1 MSAVGKTGHS
11 VFFHS
16 LVISLSVGV
25 GSIAISFNASA
36 QESIVLDFS
45 NPNVSVDFSVLED
58 SGVGP
63 ISPITKRTGNK
74 GHLIPGPKAPVSTL
88 YIAPA
93 NAPSRS
99 FVKADENTTKFKFKF
114 VTPKTPGE
122 TPKEAP
128 KETPKTEVVKKEV
141 PDAPPPPTVAPI
153 TPIKETPTK
162 KIEEKSAPELAKEEV
177 APPPEPVAIEK
188 PKEVAKEVAKE
199 VVKEVV
205 KEVTKEVISAE
216 PEAPKAPPPPPE
228 PAPVPAPVTPVAET
242 PVKLEAVPAKEE
254 KISEPVTP
262 PPPPPVVEISESPKV
277 VAKLPEITPEITKEA
292 PEAPAV
298 ASLPPAG
305 VAIGDGYSMRVLF
318 EAENAKLPSDAREEL
333 RSLATSMAKQ
343 EDLRLQ
349 LLAYAGGAEMSSSA
363 ARRLSLSRALAVRS
377 YLIESGVRSTRIDVR
392 ALGNKTSDT
401 ETERVDIT
409 VIER

>member
-1 MSAVGKTGHS
+1 MSAVSKTGHS

-16 LVISLSVGV
+16 LVISLSVGM
-25 GSIAISFNASA
+25 GSIAIPFGANA

-63 ISPITKRTGNK
+63 IARTSPTTKRTSNTSSK

-93 NAPSRS
+93 NAPSSS

-114 VTPKTPGE
+114 VAPE
-122 TPKEAP
+122 TPKEMSAEMPAEAP
-128 KETPKTEVVKKEV
+128 KEIPKAEPKTEVVKKEIPV
-141 PDAPPPPTVAPI
+141 APPPPVVAA
-153 TPIKETPTK
+153 
-162 KIEEKSAPELAKEEV
+162 IEEKSAPELAKEEL

-188 PKEVAKEVAKE
+188 PKEVVKEA
-199 VVKEVV
+199 VKEVV
-205 KEVTKEVISAE
+205 SAE

-228 PAPVPAPVTPVAET
+228 PTPAPVPVTPVTET
-242 PVKLEAVPAKEE
+242 PVKLEAAPAKEIAANEIKEEVKEE
-254 KISEPVTP
+254 KIAEPVAP
-262 PPPPPVVEISESPKV
+262 PAPPPVVEVPEPPKV
-277 VAKLPEITPEITKEA
+277 VAKLPEITKEA
-292 PEAPAV
+292 PEAPSV

-305 VAIGDGYSMRVLF
+305 ATIADGYSMRVLF
-318 EAENAKLPSDAREEL
+318 EAENAKLPADAREEL
-333 RSLATSMAKQ
+333 RGLATSMTKQ

-392 ALGNKTSDT
+392 ALGNKTSDA